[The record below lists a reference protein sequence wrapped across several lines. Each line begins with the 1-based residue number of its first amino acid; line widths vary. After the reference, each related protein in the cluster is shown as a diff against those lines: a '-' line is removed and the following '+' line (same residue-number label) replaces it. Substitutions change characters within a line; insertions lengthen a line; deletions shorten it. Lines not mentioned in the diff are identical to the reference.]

1 MTTGNKYLYLSLKK
15 PKPIKPRSVKNLS
28 VDDLLK
34 ILRQVGRWPDSPL
47 KQDAD
52 LLVRSELER
61 ARIFEAKADIH

>member
-1 MTTGNKYLYLSLKK
+1 MGGKFFYLSLKK

-34 ILRQVGRWPDSPL
+34 ILGQVGRWPHSHL

-61 ARIFEAKADIH
+61 ARIFEAKADID

>member
-1 MTTGNKYLYLSLKK
+1 VNKYLYLSLKK
-15 PKPIKPRSVKNLS
+15 PKPIKPTSVKNLA

-34 ILRQVGRWPDSPL
+34 ILRQVGRWPDSSL

-61 ARIFEAKADIH
+61 ARIFEAKAHIH